1 MSQVKPITQTV
12 LLWITKSLWNNWKS
26 RPNMLISTKPST
38 APELHCHGSTA
49 HSPCVQA
56 THAEFPLT
64 SLTSH
69 TQLMTLP
76 QLGYLCYLKCI
87 SNPRTDS
94 QPGPDFRVSSRLI
107 WLGRSLVSH
116 TSSLLYCPLY
126 DIFPSNPP
134 HCRPD
139 GLLKT
144 PNSILL
150 FSVSSWAESPSPG
163 KSFTMSGESCFWE
176 PLYSS
181 QKRHVL
187 PSGLYFGQT
196 ECVCVLH
203 SFHIPFP
210 NLLFCEVLYPT
221 LSQAS
226 LFLSL
231 LWP

>member
-12 LLWITKSLWNNWKS
+12 LLWITKSLWNNWK
-26 RPNMLISTKPST
+26 LISTKPST

-64 SLTSH
+64 SFTSH

-76 QLGYLCYLKCI
+76 QLGSLCYLKCT
-87 SNPRTDS
+87 SNPRSDS

-144 PNSILL
+144 PKSILL
-150 FSVSSWAESPSPG
+150 FSVSSWAESP
-163 KSFTMSGESCFWE
+163 KSW
-176 PLYSS
+176 
-181 QKRHVL
+181 K
-187 PSGLYFGQT
+187 
-196 ECVCVLH
+196 
-203 SFHIPFP
+203 
-210 NLLFCEVLYPT
+210 VLYNVWRI
-221 LSQAS
+221 LLLGAS
-226 LFLSL
+226 VFISEETRPSFWSV
-231 LWP
+231 LWPNWMCLLPTQVSYCFP